1 MFHLIAKHIR
11 PLGPRR
17 HPSIRSIYVVP
28 SIRKTE
34 ANSMARAIL
43 LSSVLVSA
51 VALAGC
57 DRPAATAAPPPPP
70 VTVAHPLQKSIT
82 EWDEYTG
89 RFQAVETVEVRAR
102 VSGFIDS
109 IRFNEGQMVR
119 EGDLLFVIDQ
129 RPYQIAVEQ
138 AKADVERAK
147 AKLEIATLDVQRATP
162 LVRSQA
168 LTEREFDTRKSTER
182 DAAGQLG
189 SAEAA
194 VRQAQLNLEWTE
206 VRAPTT
212 GRISDRRVDRGNLI
226 TGGQT
231 GATLLTVIVS
241 IDPIHFIFDGAEAD
255 FLRYLRLAATGARPS
270 SRDVQ
275 NPVSVRLADEADFTH
290 RGRMDFVDNALNAK
304 TGTIRGR
311 AVFENKDGLLTPG
324 FFGRLRLFGGERD
337 TLLVPDAAIAS
348 DQSRKIVFTVADE
361 GTVGTK
367 LVELGPIVDGLRMI
381 RAGLAPTDRIIIDG
395 LQRAR
400 PGQKVKPED
409 GKIEA
414 TAQQAQAR

>member
-1 MFHLIAKHIR
+1 
-11 PLGPRR
+11 
-17 HPSIRSIYVVP
+17 
-28 SIRKTE
+28 
-34 ANSMARAIL
+34 MARAIL
-43 LSSVLVSA
+43 LGGLLILPPLLAACDSKPTASAPPSPLV
-51 VALAGC
+51 
-57 DRPAATAAPPPPP
+57 TAAF
-70 VTVAHPLQKSIT
+70 PLQKPIT

-89 RFQAVETVEVRAR
+89 RFEAVETVEVRAR

-109 IRFNEGQMVR
+109 IHFKEGQMVK

-129 RPYQIAVEQ
+129 RPYRIAVEQ
-138 AKADVERAK
+138 GKADVERAK
-147 AKLEIATLDVQRATP
+147 AKLEIASLDVQRATP
-162 LVRSQA
+162 LVRSQS

-182 DAAGQLG
+182 DATGQVA

-194 VRQAQLNLEWTE
+194 VKQAELNLEWTE

-241 IDPIHFIFDGAEAD
+241 IDPIHFVFDGAEAD
-255 FLRYLRLAATGARPS
+255 FLRYLRLASAGARPS

-275 NPVSVRLADEADFTH
+275 NPVSVRLADEKDYSH
-290 RGRMDFVDNALNAK
+290 YGRMDFVDNALNPK

-324 FFGRLRLFGGERD
+324 FFGRLRLFGGEHEA
-337 TLLVPDAAIAS
+337 LLVPDAAIAS
-348 DQSRKIVFTVADE
+348 DQSRKVVFTVAAD

-367 LVELGPIVDGLRMI
+367 LVELGPIVDGLRVI
-381 RAGLAPTDRIIIDG
+381 RAGLAPSDRIVIDG

-409 GKIEA
+409 GKVEA
-414 TAQQAQAR
+414 VTQEAEAR

>member
-1 MFHLIAKHIR
+1 MMRAI
-11 PLGPRR
+11 PLGCLL
-17 HPSIRSIYVVP
+17 I
-28 SIRKTE
+28 
-34 ANSMARAIL
+34 MAL
-43 LSSVLVSA
+43 LQS
-51 VALAGC
+51 GC
-57 DRPAATAAPPPPP
+57 DSKPAVTAAGPPP
-70 VTVAHPLQKSIT
+70 VTVARPLQKSIT

-89 RFQAVETVEVRAR
+89 RFAAVETVEVRAR

-109 IRFNEGQMVR
+109 VHVNEGQPVK

-147 AKLEIATLDVQRATP
+147 AKLEIASLDVQRATP
-162 LVRSQA
+162 LVRSQS

-182 DAAGQLG
+182 DAAGQVA
-189 SAEAA
+189 SAEA
-194 VRQAQLNLEWTE
+194 VVKQAELNLEWTE

-212 GRISDRRVDRGNLI
+212 GRVSDRRVDRGNLI
-226 TGGQT
+226 TGGQN
-231 GATLLTVIVS
+231 GATLLTVIVTV
-241 IDPIHFIFDGAEAD
+241 DPIHFVFDGAEAD
-255 FLRYLRLAATGARPS
+255 FLRYLRLAAAGTRPS

-275 NPVSVRLADEADFTH
+275 NPVAVRLADEADFTH
-290 RGRMDFVDNALNAK
+290 RGRMDFVDNALNPK

-324 FFGRLRLFGGERD
+324 FFGRLRLFGGEREA
-337 TLLVPDAAIAS
+337 LLVPDAAIVS
-348 DQSRKIVFTVADE
+348 DQSRKIVFTVAND

-367 LVELGPIVDGLRMI
+367 LVELGPIVDELRVV
-381 RAGLAPTDRIIIDG
+381 RSGLAATDRIVIDG

-409 GKIEA
+409 GKIESA
-414 TAQQAQAR
+414 AQKADAR